1 MQETIS
7 GILLSVIVGFALAVL
22 FLPRKLVHQAEVGED
37 RHDIIRQLRQDRF
50 TLFHVLEKR
59 LDRAQIGIT
68 AIHYVLISVTA
79 GFIAYLLSAF
89 VLKSWWLASPALLAG
104 PLLTERVVHLLT
116 VRRKERF
123 EAGNVKA
130 IRIMASALRTSPSYL
145 HAFEEAATSPFV
157 DKEVALEYQ
166 RVVKLLRGQVP
177 IERAMAEFHQRS
189 NSDDIAYLATIIQ
202 VQRELGGD
210 MGKTMELA
218 ALSILRKKQMQ
229 RRQRAVMSQ
238 LLAQVNLLSVMP
250 YVFVVALYVNNPRH
264 FDPLTYTLSGRLL
277 ILGALMAIL
286 IGGEV
291 IRYMAIQK
299 KQ

>member
-1 MQETIS
+1 MQETII

-22 FLPRKLVHQAEVGED
+22 LLPRKLVHQAEVGED

-50 TLFHVLEKR
+50 TLFHILEKR
-59 LDRAQIGIT
+59 LDRAQIGIA
-68 AIHYVLISVTA
+68 AIHYLLISVTA

-104 PLLTERVVHLLT
+104 LLLTERMVHLLA

-123 EAGNVKA
+123 ETGNVKA

-145 HAFEEAATSPFV
+145 HAFEEAAASPFV

-177 IERAMAEFHQRS
+177 IERVMAEFHQRS

-218 ALSILRKKQMQ
+218 ALSILRRKQMQ

-264 FDPLTYTLSGRLL
+264 FDPLTDTLSGRLL